1 MIEKTSAFREMLP
14 GLGIALTIAIISF
27 MASSLHEA
35 FDALVIS
42 IIFGMLVANMF
53 DERGMLKRGIDAALK
68 FFLPVGIGLYGIQLR
83 FVGMEVRYWL
93 ATMGVFLL
101 MFITSYFIAR
111 GFGISKRLA
120 LLLSTGMS
128 VCGATAIV
136 IVAPALR
143 AEKED
148 TSISIL
154 SVMTV
159 GLTGMLFYRFLPELM
174 GLSLGRFAFLS
185 GMTLPMI
192 GQVKVASV
200 SLGPESLQ
208 LASNFKLMRISALVV
223 VAALAI
229 IFPTEGKEKGYYL
242 PWFMGLFFALA
253 LASTLSQSVAQM
265 REFVEPVSKFSLS
278 VALAAIGLSLHFD
291 SVTERGASPLFTCFL
306 SWGIV
311 VLTIYLFFS
320 IVT

>member
-1 MIEKTSAFREMLP
+1 
-14 GLGIALTIAIISF
+14 
-27 MASSLHEA
+27 
-35 FDALVIS
+35 
-42 IIFGMLVANMF
+42 
-53 DERGMLKRGIDAALK
+53 
-68 FFLPVGIGLYGIQLR
+68 VGIGLYGIQLR
-83 FVGMEVRYWL
+83 FVGTEVRYWL
-93 ATMGVFLL
+93 ATAGVFLL
-101 MFITSYFIAR
+101 MFVISYFIAR

-136 IVAPALR
+136 IIAPVLR
-143 AEKED
+143 AKKED

-159 GLTGMLFYRFLPELM
+159 GLTGMLFYRFLPDLM
-174 GLSLGRFAFLS
+174 GLSMERFAFLS
-185 GMTLPMI
+185 GMTLPMF
-192 GQVKVASV
+192 GQVKVASA
-200 SLGPESLQ
+200 SLGPESLE
-208 LASNFKLMRISALVV
+208 LASNFKLMRISALVL

-229 IFPTEGKEKGYYL
+229 VFPSEEKGKGFNV

-253 LASTLSQSVAQM
+253 LASNLLQSVANM
-265 REFVEPVSKFSLS
+265 REFVEPVSKFFLS

-291 SVTERGASPLFTCFL
+291 SVTEKGASPLFTCFL

-311 VLTIYLFFS
+311 VLTTYLFFS